1 MAQRRDD
8 HVSQL
13 GTARRSNPP
22 GRQSPEDEVQLTQD
36 TLSAAVASG
45 AVADEIAR
53 CHSEVGAAL
62 RRRYLSSA
70 EPAWL
75 DASVTAFRAAVA
87 AATDGPAHAAHANN
101 LAVALTDRYDL
112 LGEAG
117 DLTEGTDAAW
127 SALAGTPPSSADWPE
142 YAATVSLCLWD
153 RYDATGSLTDL
164 DVAVDLTGTAL
175 AATPQ
180 EAAFWPRL
188 CSNLGMLLLDR
199 YERRGD
205 RPDLHA
211 AVELARSAVTGCPA
225 DDPDL
230 PGWLNNLGNAL
241 RIRFASQF
249 GDHDSPLPEEVVVI
263 ADLEEAV
270 DVYRIA
276 AQLVPRRAVA
286 RPTFLTNLGSALL
299 DASALHDLR
308 SRPDLALQTVREA
321 VRVLHRAVALTPAG
335 VPYLAGRLNVL
346 AVAHRWVAE
355 RTGAPAD
362 VAIARRMFRRA
373 CRAGLSSAPEMTVAA
388 ADNWIRWSVA
398 RQAWKETGEAD
409 DYLLTAAESLQRAQA
424 THGHRQ
430 DWLVALRGLAQ
441 ECGYAAVRRGRSTEA
456 VTRLERARAVL
467 LSEALDLAP
476 RTLERLP
483 ADLRERYSLAS
494 AALAAARQQAV
505 TVDPL
510 AAG

>member
-8 HVSQL
+8 RLSHP
-13 GTARRSNPP
+13 GTARRSKPP
-22 GRQSPEDEVQLTQD
+22 GPQSPEDEVQLALD
-36 TLSAAVASG
+36 TLSAAIASG

-62 RRRYLSSA
+62 RRRYLSTA

-75 DASVTAFRAAVA
+75 DASVTAFRAAREA
-87 AATDGPAHAAHANN
+87 AMDDPAHAAHANN

-117 DLTEGTDAAW
+117 DLTEATEAAW
-127 SALAGTPPSSADWPE
+127 SALSGTPRSSADWPE

-164 DVAVDLTGTAL
+164 DVAVDLTRTAL

-180 EAAFWPRL
+180 EAAFRPRL
-188 CSNLGMLLLDR
+188 CSNLAMLLLDR

-205 RPDLHA
+205 RPDLDA
-211 AVELARSAVTGCPA
+211 AVELAKSSVTACPA

-249 GDHDSPLPEEVVVI
+249 GDHGSPLPEEVVVI

-270 DVYRIA
+270 DVYRTA

-308 SRPDLALQTVREA
+308 GRPDLALRTVREA
-321 VRVLHRAVALTPAG
+321 ISVLHRAVALTPVG
-335 VPYLAGRLNVL
+335 VPYRAGRLNVL
-346 AVAHRWVAE
+346 GVAQRWVAE
-355 RTGAPAD
+355 RTGAPSD
-362 VAIARRMFRRA
+362 VANARRTFRRA
-373 CRAGLSSAPEMTVAA
+373 CRCGISSAPEMTVAA

-398 RQAWKETGEAD
+398 RHAWNETGEAD
-409 DYLLTAAESLQRAQA
+409 NYLLTAAESLQRAQA
-424 THGHRQ
+424 THGHRR

-456 VTRLERARAVL
+456 VVRLERARAVL

-483 ADLRERYSLAS
+483 ADLRERYALAS

-505 TVDPL
+505 TGDPL